1 MLSMELT
8 FGTGS
13 HSASIALSCVISR
26 YANYRYGIVMPVAAA
41 LLKFA
46 LFALWAHPTYK
57 STVEMLEIRERR
69 LGFLPENAD
78 TVSDLENADTAADNT
93 SAEAVRKPAAKP
105 PKSAPVKKAR
115 ITPQKQTRTT

>member
-13 HSASIALSCVISR
+13 HSASIALSCVRSR
-26 YANYRYGIVMPVAAA
+26 YANYRYGIVMPVAAT

-57 STVEMLEIRERR
+57 STIEMLEIRERR
-69 LGFLPENAD
+69 LGLLPENAAS
-78 TVSDLENADTAADNT
+78 TEAARRT
-93 SAEAVRKPAAKP
+93 AAKP
-105 PKSAPVKKAR
+105 LKSAPAR
-115 ITPQKQTRTT
+115 KPRTTSQKQTRTT

>member
-13 HSASIALSCVISR
+13 HSASIALSCVRSR

-57 STVEMLEIRERR
+57 STVEMLELRERR
-69 LGFLPENAD
+69 LGLLPESAD
-78 TVSDLENADTAADNT
+78 KAPDHA
-93 SAEAVRKPAAKP
+93 SAETVREPAAKP
-105 PKSAPVKKAR
+105 LKSAPAKKPR
-115 ITPQKQTRTT
+115 STPHKQTRTT